1 MTGELPPF
9 PGAVGLTGLDAY
21 PWPTVDG
28 AHGGSPHMHL
38 TCGECYVVIS
48 GRGRLQ
54 TLDAHGHKM
63 TELSPGDVVWFGPG
77 TIHRAI
83 NDGDL
88 RVVIVMQNSG
98 LPESGDAVMTFP
110 PEHLTTPE
118 RYAEAA
124 TLTGADDTDRAARAR
139 ERRDLAVEGMA
150 ELVRQWD
157 SGKHAAYVDFCAA
170 AARLVRPRLDAWART
185 VEDGALAEARKSL
198 EHIDALR
205 RGDIGHL
212 SDAAVHRI
220 ARPGGQTLGMC
231 GFLHAYD
238 PVRRAGASAGG
249 APRSGARDVVT

>member
-1 MTGELPPF
+1 MNSELPAF
-9 PGAVGLTGLDAY
+9 PGGVGLTAMEAY
-21 PWPTVDG
+21 PWPTEDG
-28 AHGGSPHMHL
+28 AHGGSPHLHL
-38 TCGECYVVIS
+38 TCAECYVVIS

-54 TLDAHGHKM
+54 TLGAQGPTT
-63 TELSPGDVVWFGPG
+63 TELAPGDVVWFGPG

-88 RVVIVMQNSG
+88 RVVVVMQNSG

-118 RYAEAA
+118 RYAQAA
-124 TLTGADDTDRAARAR
+124 ALSGTDDTERAVRAR
-139 ERRDLAVEGMA
+139 ERRDLAVEGMT

-157 SGKHAAYVDFCAA
+157 AGNHRAYADFCAA

-185 VEDGALAEARKSL
+185 VEDGALAEAQASL
-198 EHIDALR
+198 RHIDALR
-205 RGDIGHL
+205 RGDVGHL

-220 ARPGGQTLGMC
+220 ARPGVQTLGMC

-238 PVRRAGASAGG
+238 PVRRSGVPAAGAPGSAHGSTV
-249 APRSGARDVVT
+249 A